1 MLLLFRLGLK
11 PLVEAA
17 DAVSRICEPD
27 RAVGSHHDVV
37 WRIEPLAVV
46 AVGDHGDGPVELG
59 PDHAPAAMLAAH
71 QASLT
76 VSGVPVRIHRR
87 RTEDTQAAV
96 VLDDAHHPVVGDV
109 AEEQIMPGAE
119 IRGSL
124 GPAETGGDPL
134 SRAC

>member
-1 MLLLFRLGLK
+1 
-11 PLVEAA
+11 
-17 DAVSRICEPD
+17 
-27 RAVGSHHDVV
+27 
-37 WRIEPLAVV
+37 
-46 AVGDHGDGPVELG
+46 
-59 PDHAPAAMLAAH
+59 MLAAH

-134 SRAC
+134 DGACANAAFEPLVQGFNVGVGIAGARQRTERKPLGGRHRHGRRRRSERSLGGRGRRP